1 MSDETRDQIVAAAYR
16 ALVKGGYHA
25 TSIKDIAEE
34 AGVAAGLVHYYF
46 ETKEDLLVA
55 AIEHGCAALFKE
67 WKRHGL
73 SLGEPGSVGENP
85 LELARLGFELS
96 KQDLRRHRGLYLL
109 IFDMYGVGLHHPKI
123 AAAVN
128 EFIGERRAL
137 IEAIAAAVMGSMPQ
151 PPASRPAAIAAAIWG
166 GINGITLQKLID
178 KNFDADAAIDALA
191 EMVFA
196 FSTLPVKEEV

>member
-1 MSDETRDQIVAAAYR
+1 MSDETRERIVAGAYR

-34 AGVAAGLVHYYF
+34 AGVAPGLVHYYF

-55 AIEHGCAALFKE
+55 AIEHGCAAIEVE
-67 WKRHGL
+67 WEHHGL
-73 SLGEPGSVGENP
+73 GLSGNFPPTKSP
-85 LELARLGFELS
+85 LELASLGFELA
-96 KQDLRRHRGLYLL
+96 KADLRRRRGLFLL
-109 IFDMYGVGLHHPKI
+109 VFDMFGVGLHNPKI
-123 AAAVN
+123 AAAVSQ
-128 EFIGERRAL
+128 FIQERRSL
-137 IEAIAAAVMGSMPQ
+137 IEAIARAVIRSLPQ
-151 PPASRPAAIAAAIWG
+151 PPASRPEAIAAAIWA

-196 FSTLPVKEEV
+196 FVQLPVREGV